1 MSKTLQRKLSFS
13 NFLKKKPSIIHEPI
27 SEEPSKK
34 NPIINTM
41 VKKFRKYDDLYSD
54 EDKSE
59 NIDTFLEEY
68 SKNEKIICNIC
79 NNEHLENNMYNVE
92 YKGYV
97 IVSCCNKIYHVQCI
111 VKFLK
116 LNFNNNYIQENINI
130 SYFSNMKC
138 HSCNT
143 VLQKLDILTIISKYI
158 DFNKNNLNLKLSELI
173 EQKQAIETE
182 IQDIQNYNIKIE
194 NERINSQKLLKIL
207 YMSLI

>member
-68 SKNEKIICNIC
+68 SKNEKIITF
-79 NNEHLENNMYNVE
+79 
-92 YKGYV
+92 
-97 IVSCCNKIYHVQCI
+97 IVAY
-111 VKFLK
+111 
-116 LNFNNNYIQENINI
+116 
-130 SYFSNMKC
+130 
-138 HSCNT
+138 
-143 VLQKLDILTIISKYI
+143 
-158 DFNKNNLNLKLSELI
+158 
-173 EQKQAIETE
+173 
-182 IQDIQNYNIKIE
+182 
-194 NERINSQKLLKIL
+194 
-207 YMSLI
+207 